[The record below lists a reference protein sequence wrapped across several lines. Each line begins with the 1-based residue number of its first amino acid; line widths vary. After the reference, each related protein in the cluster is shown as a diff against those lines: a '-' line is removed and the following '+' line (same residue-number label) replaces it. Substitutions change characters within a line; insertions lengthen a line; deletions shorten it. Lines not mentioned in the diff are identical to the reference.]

1 MDQYITIIVTIVT
14 VLGSAGAWQFYQ
26 KRMERKFDAAKED
39 KTDQNL
45 YRDDLRERV
54 AVLEAKLEEER
65 AETQKR
71 YAEILKL
78 QTTLTEYKVRI
89 EFLEKENERLKY
101 NRP

>member
-1 MDQYITIIVTIVT
+1 MEQYTTIIITIVT

-26 KRMERKFDAAKED
+26 NRMKLKYQAQKED

-54 AVLEAKLEEER
+54 AVLEEKLEQER
-65 AETQKR
+65 NQKEKTASELAQVMTQ
-71 YAEILKL
+71 
-78 QTTLTEYKVRI
+78 LTEYKVRL

-101 NRP
+101 K

>member
-1 MDQYITIIVTIVT
+1 MEQYYTVIITIVS

-26 KRMERKFDAAKED
+26 NRMKLKYQADKED

-54 AVLEAKLEEER
+54 AVLESRLEQER
-65 AETQKR
+65 QQKESTTAELTKVMTQ
-71 YAEILKL
+71 
-78 QTTLTEYKVRI
+78 LTEYKVRL

-101 NRP
+101 K